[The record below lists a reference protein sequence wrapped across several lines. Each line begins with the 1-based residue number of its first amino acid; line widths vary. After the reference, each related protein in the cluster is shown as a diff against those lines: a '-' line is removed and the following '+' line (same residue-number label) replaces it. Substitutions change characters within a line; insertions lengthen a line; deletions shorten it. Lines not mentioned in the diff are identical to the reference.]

1 MEFLGP
7 KKMPATE
14 TKNKNDKGVQ
24 NVGAKKA
31 ADFVFKSKLT
41 GPIAELSFE
50 RKSLLFAEISMISYM
65 SVEEC
70 NIAAGKIGFT
80 NGKFFDTEGAQAY
93 WFHNEWDSVV
103 VCRGTEPHEW
113 EDIKADANA
122 LTAIAETVGKV
133 HRGFKNEVDRI
144 WPYIEEALEEN
155 KKPLWFCGH
164 SLGGAMANI
173 CANRCTLSYIE
184 SEPHELYT
192 YGSPRVGCKRY
203 VSHVEIKHYR
213 WVNNND
219 IVTRVPPVFMGYRHN
234 GDEQYI
240 DRNGRHIKLT
250 GWKRVSDRLQGL
262 MKSAMRFR
270 IDYLSDHSAPY
281 YIDQIFNIA
290 RARENSSGKK
300 SG

>member
-1 MEFLGP
+1 MA
-7 KKMPATE
+7 ATDTQKRGE
-14 TKNKNDKGVQ
+14 GVQ

-31 ADFVFKSKLT
+31 VDFVFKSKLT
-41 GPIAELSFE
+41 GPISELSFL
-50 RKSLLFAEISMISYM
+50 RQSVLFAEVSMISYM

-70 NIAAGKIGFT
+70 NVAAGKLGFT
-80 NGKFFDTEGAQAY
+80 NGKFFDTEAAQAY

-144 WPYIEEALEEN
+144 WPHIEEALEEN
-155 KKPLWFCGH
+155 EKPLWFCGH

-173 CANRCTLSYIE
+173 CANRCMLSYIE
-184 SEPHELYT
+184 SDPVELFT
-192 YGSPRVGCKRY
+192 YGSPRIGCKKY
-203 VSHVEIKHYR
+203 VSHVEIKHNR

-234 GDEQYI
+234 GDEKYI
-240 DRNGRHIKLT
+240 DRNGRLVALK
-250 GWKRVSDRLQGL
+250 GWKRVSDRVQGL
-262 MKSAMRFR
+262 LSGFRRFR
-270 IDYLSDHSAPY
+270 LDYLSDHSAPF
-281 YIDQIFNIA
+281 YIDQIFNLA
-290 RARENSSGKK
+290 RAEDSKSGGNGKK
-300 SG
+300 S